1 MTDTPK
7 VTDTPKGNVP
17 NWKRGVK
24 MQQILISKKQDKKT
38 IALLENGKLQEVY
51 EEKEDSKRLEGNI
64 YLGKVKDILPGMQ
77 AAFVDIGE
85 EKNTFIHIKDVLP
98 KVSKIT
104 GNKNEDLDKYNIKDY
119 IKRNSNI
126 LVQVKKDATNLKGAK
141 ISTDLHIPGR
151 FVVVMPKDNFITVSQ
166 KIEDEN
172 ERKRLINIAKKTIKS
187 DVGII
192 IRTAAEG
199 KDENII
205 KKDIEQTINK
215 WNNIKLQSENLKENE
230 IPKVLYKNNSIIEK
244 ILLDTV
250 DNGIERILV
259 DEIQMLEEVQK
270 ILKNIDENNKVSVE
284 LKQTDNLLDM
294 YDTDDQIEKLS
305 ARKIWLKCGGF
316 ITIDKTEALTAI
328 DVNSGKFTGKQNLE
342 ETVLKVNEE
351 ASCEIARQLRL
362 RDIGGIIII
371 DYIDMQE
378 TKSRQQVLETL
389 EKALKK
395 DRSKTQVIEFT
406 KLNLLEMTRKHMF
419 S

>member
-1 MTDTPK
+1 MGRARK
-7 VTDTPKGNVP
+7 EQ
-17 NWKRGVK
+17 K
-24 MQQILISKKQDKKT
+24 MQEILISKKKEKKI
-38 IALLENGKLQEVY
+38 IALLEDGNLQEVY

-166 KIEDEN
+166 KIEDES
-172 ERKRLINIAKKTIKS
+172 ERKRLTSIAKETIKS
-187 DVGII
+187 DIGLI

-199 KDENII
+199 KSEEVI
-205 KKDIEQTINK
+205 KKDIEQTTQK
-215 WNNIKLQSENLKENE
+215 WDDIKKESENLKVNE

-259 DEIQMLEEVQK
+259 DDTNTFEEVQK
-270 ILKNIDENNKVSVE
+270 ILRNIDENNKVKVE
-284 LKQTDNLLDM
+284 LKQTDNLLDI
-294 YDTDDQIEKLS
+294 YDTDDKIEKLNS
-305 ARKIWLKCGGF
+305 RKVWLKCGGF

-378 TKSRQQVLETL
+378 AKSREQVLKTL
-389 EKALKK
+389 RQALKK

>member
-1 MTDTPK
+1 
-7 VTDTPKGNVP
+7 
-17 NWKRGVK
+17 
-24 MQQILISKKQDKKT
+24 MQEILISKKENKKT
-38 IALLENGKLQEVY
+38 IAILENGKLEEVY

-98 KVSKIT
+98 KVSKVT

-119 IKRNSNI
+119 IKKDSNI

-172 ERKRLINIAKKTIKS
+172 ERKRLINIAKETVKS
-187 DVGII
+187 DIGLI

-199 KDENII
+199 KEGDII
-205 KKDIEQTINK
+205 KKDIQQTIKK
-215 WNNIKLQSENLKENE
+215 WNDIKLQSENLKENE
-230 IPKVLYKNNSIIEK
+230 IPKVLYQNNSIIEK

-250 DNGIERILV
+250 DNGIERIFV
-259 DEIQMLEEVQK
+259 DDIQMLEEIQK
-270 ILKNIDENNKVSVE
+270 KLKNIDESNKVKLE

-378 TKSRQQVLETL
+378 AKSREQVLKTL
-389 EKALKK
+389 KQALKK

-419 S
+419 SEN

>member
-1 MTDTPK
+1 
-7 VTDTPKGNVP
+7 
-17 NWKRGVK
+17 
-24 MQQILISKKQDKKT
+24 MQEILISKKEDKKT
-38 IALLENGKLQEVY
+38 IAILENTKLEEVY
-51 EEKEDSKRLEGNI
+51 EERDESKRLEGNI

-98 KVSKIT
+98 KISKIT

-119 IKRNSNI
+119 IKKDTSI

-172 ERKRLINIAKKTIKS
+172 ERERLINIAKETIKN
-187 DVGII
+187 DIGLI

-205 KKDIEQTINK
+205 KKDIEQTIKK
-215 WNNIKLQSENLKENE
+215 WNHIKKESESLKENE
-230 IPKVLYKNNSIIEK
+230 IPKVLYKNDSIIEK

-250 DNGIERILV
+250 DNGIQRVIV
-259 DEIQMLEEVQK
+259 DDTQMLEDIK
-270 ILKNIDENNKVSVE
+270 RILKNIDESNKVNVE

-378 TKSRQQVLETL
+378 AKSREQVLETL
-389 EKALKK
+389 KQALKK

-419 S
+419 SAE

>member
-1 MTDTPK
+1 
-7 VTDTPKGNVP
+7 
-17 NWKRGVK
+17 
-24 MQQILISKKQDKKT
+24 MQEILISKQKDKKI
-38 IALLENGKLQEVY
+38 IAILEDGKLQELY
-51 EEKEDSKRLEGNI
+51 EEKEDSNRLEGNI
-64 YLGKVKDILPGMQ
+64 YLGKVKDILQGMQ

-98 KVSKIT
+98 KVSKVT

-119 IKRNSNI
+119 IKKDTSI

-172 ERKRLINIAKKTIKS
+172 ERERLINIAKETIK
-187 DVGII
+187 DDIGLI
-192 IRTAAEG
+192 IRTAAKG

-205 KKDIEQTINK
+205 KKDIEQTIKK
-215 WNNIKLQSENLKENE
+215 WNDIKKESESLKENE
-230 IPKVLYKNNSIIEK
+230 IPKVLYKNDSIIEK

-250 DNGIERILV
+250 DNGIQRVIV
-259 DEIQMLEEVQK
+259 DDTQMLEDIK
-270 ILKNIDENNKVSVE
+270 RILKNIDESNKVNVE

-328 DVNSGKFTGKQNLE
+328 DVNSGKFTGKKNLE

-378 TKSRQQVLETL
+378 TKSREQVLETL
-389 EKALKK
+389 KQALKK

-419 S
+419 SEN

>member
-1 MTDTPK
+1 
-7 VTDTPKGNVP
+7 
-17 NWKRGVK
+17 
-24 MQQILISKKQDKKT
+24 MQEILISKKENKKI
-38 IALLENGKLQEVY
+38 IALLEDGKLEEVY

-64 YLGKVKDILPGMQ
+64 YLGKVKDILQGMQ

-85 EKNTFIHIKDVLP
+85 EKNAFIHIKDVLA
-98 KVSKIT
+98 KVSKVT

-119 IKRNSNI
+119 IKKDTSI

-166 KIEDEN
+166 KIEDES
-172 ERKRLINIAKKTIKS
+172 EKERLINITKETIKN
-187 DVGII
+187 DVGLI

-205 KKDIEQTINK
+205 KKDIEQTIKK
-215 WNNIKLQSENLKENE
+215 WNDIKKESENLKENE
-230 IPKVLYKNNSIIEK
+230 IPKVLYKNDSIIEK

-250 DNGIERILV
+250 DTGIQRVIV
-259 DEIQMLEEVQK
+259 DDAQMLEDIK
-270 ILKNIDENNKVSVE
+270 RILKNIDESNNVNVE

-328 DVNSGKFTGKQNLE
+328 DVNSGKFTGRKNLE

-362 RDIGGIIII
+362 RDISGIIII

-378 TKSRQQVLETL
+378 AKSREQVLKIL
-389 EKALKK
+389 KQALKK

-419 S
+419 SQ

>member
-1 MTDTPK
+1 MTDFPL
-7 VTDTPKGNVP
+7 GNVP
-17 NWKRGVK
+17 NGKGKKGAK
-24 MQQILISKKQDKKT
+24 MQEILISKKEDKKT
-38 IALLENGKLQEVY
+38 IAILENAKLEEVY
-51 EEKEDSKRLEGNI
+51 EEREESKRLEGNI

-98 KVSKIT
+98 KISKIT

-119 IKRNSNI
+119 IKKDTSI
-126 LVQVKKDATNLKGAK
+126 LVQVKKDATSLKGAK

-172 ERKRLINIAKKTIKS
+172 ERERLINIAKETIKN
-187 DVGII
+187 DIGLI

-205 KKDIEQTINK
+205 KKDIEQTIKK
-215 WNNIKLQSENLKENE
+215 WNDIKKESESLKENE
-230 IPKVLYKNNSIIEK
+230 IPKVLYKNDSIIEK

-250 DNGIERILV
+250 DNGIQRVIV
-259 DEIQMLEEVQK
+259 DDTQMLEDIK
-270 ILKNIDENNKVSVE
+270 RILKNIDESNKVNVE

-378 TKSRQQVLETL
+378 AKSREQVLETL
-389 EKALKK
+389 KQALKK

-419 S
+419 SEN

>member
-1 MTDTPK
+1 MGRARK
-7 VTDTPKGNVP
+7 EQ
-17 NWKRGVK
+17 K
-24 MQQILISKKQDKKT
+24 MQEILISKKKDKKI
-38 IALLENGKLQEVY
+38 IALLEDGNLQEVY

-98 KVSKIT
+98 KVSKVT

-166 KIEDEN
+166 KIEDES
-172 ERKRLINIAKKTIKS
+172 ERKRLTSIAKETIKS
-187 DVGII
+187 DIGLI

-199 KDENII
+199 KSEEAI
-205 KKDIEQTINK
+205 KKDIEQTTQK
-215 WNNIKLQSENLKENE
+215 WDDIKKESENLKVNE

-259 DEIQMLEEVQK
+259 DDTKTFEEVQK
-270 ILKNIDENNKVSVE
+270 ILRNIDENNKVKVE

-294 YDTDDQIEKLS
+294 YDTDDQIEKLNS
-305 ARKIWLKCGGF
+305 RKVWLKCGGF

-378 TKSRQQVLETL
+378 AKSREQVLKTL
-389 EKALKK
+389 KEALKK

>member
-1 MTDTPK
+1 MGTMGRK
-7 VTDTPKGNVP
+7 EKQ
-17 NWKRGVK
+17 
-24 MQQILISKKQDKKT
+24 MQEILISKKENKKT
-38 IALLENGKLQEVY
+38 IAIIEDGKLQEVY
-51 EEKEDSKRLEGNI
+51 EEREDSKRLEGNI

-98 KVSKIT
+98 KVNKIT

-119 IKRNSNI
+119 IKKDTSI

-172 ERKRLINIAKKTIKS
+172 ERKRLINIAKETIKN
-187 DVGII
+187 DIGLI
-192 IRTAAEG
+192 IRTAAKG

-205 KKDIEQTINK
+205 KKDIEQTIKK
-215 WNNIKLQSENLKENE
+215 WNNIKKESENLKENE
-230 IPKVLYKNNSIIEK
+230 IPKVLYKNDSIIEK

-250 DNGIERILV
+250 DNGIQRVIV
-259 DEIQMLEEVQK
+259 DDTQIFEDVQK
-270 ILKNIDENNKVSVE
+270 TLKNIDENSKVNIE

-305 ARKIWLKCGGF
+305 TRKIWLKCGGF

-378 TKSRQQVLETL
+378 AKSREQVLKTL
-389 EKALKK
+389 KQALKK

-419 S
+419 SGE

>member
-1 MTDTPK
+1 
-7 VTDTPKGNVP
+7 
-17 NWKRGVK
+17 
-24 MQQILISKKQDKKT
+24 MQEILISKQEDKKI
-38 IALLENGKLQEVY
+38 IAILEDGNLQEVY
-51 EEKEDSKRLEGNI
+51 EEKEDSNRLEGNI
-64 YLGKVKDILPGMQ
+64 YLGKVKDILTGMQ

-98 KVSKIT
+98 KVSKVT

-119 IKRNSNI
+119 IKKDSHI
-126 LVQVKKDATNLKGAK
+126 LVQVKKDATSLKGAK

-172 ERKRLINIAKKTIKS
+172 ERERLINIVKKTINTN
-187 DVGII
+187 VGII

-199 KDENII
+199 KSEELI
-205 KKDIEQTINK
+205 KKDIEQTIEK
-215 WNNIKLQSENLKENE
+215 WNNIKLQSEKFKENE
-230 IPKVLYKNNSIIEK
+230 IPKVLYKNDSIIEK

-259 DEIQMLEEVQK
+259 DDLQILEEIK
-270 ILKNIDENNKVSVE
+270 RILRNIDESHKVKIE
-284 LKQTDNLLDM
+284 LKQTDNLLDI
-294 YDTDDQIEKLS
+294 YDTDDQIEKLN

-342 ETVLKVNEE
+342 QTVLKVNEE
-351 ASCEIARQLRL
+351 ASIEIARQLRL

-378 TKSRQQVLETL
+378 AKSREQVLKTL
-389 EKALKK
+389 KQALKK

-419 S
+419 SEN

>member
-1 MTDTPK
+1 MGRARK
-7 VTDTPKGNVP
+7 EQ
-17 NWKRGVK
+17 K
-24 MQQILISKKQDKKT
+24 MQEILISKKKDKKI
-38 IALLENGKLQEVY
+38 IALLEDGNLQEVY

-98 KVSKIT
+98 KVSKVT

-166 KIEDEN
+166 KIEDES
-172 ERKRLINIAKKTIKS
+172 ERKRLTSIAKETIKS
-187 DVGII
+187 DIGLI

-199 KDENII
+199 KSEEVI
-205 KKDIEQTINK
+205 KKDIKQTTQK
-215 WNNIKLQSENLKENE
+215 WDDIKKESENLKVNE

-259 DEIQMLEEVQK
+259 DDTKTFEEVQK
-270 ILKNIDENNKVSVE
+270 ILRNIDENNKVKVE

-294 YDTDDQIEKLS
+294 YDTDDQIEKLNS
-305 ARKIWLKCGGF
+305 RKVWLKCGGF

-378 TKSRQQVLETL
+378 AKSREQVLKTL
-389 EKALKK
+389 KEALKK

>member
-1 MTDTPK
+1 MGRARK
-7 VTDTPKGNVP
+7 EQ
-17 NWKRGVK
+17 K
-24 MQQILISKKQDKKT
+24 MQEILISKKKDKKI
-38 IALLENGKLQEVY
+38 IALLEDGNLQEVY

-166 KIEDEN
+166 KIEDES
-172 ERKRLINIAKKTIKS
+172 ERKRLTSIAKETIKS
-187 DVGII
+187 DIGLI

-199 KDENII
+199 KSEEVI
-205 KKDIEQTINK
+205 KKDIEQTTQK
-215 WNNIKLQSENLKENE
+215 WDDIKKESENLKVNE

-259 DEIQMLEEVQK
+259 DDTNTFEEVQK
-270 ILKNIDENNKVSVE
+270 ILRNIDENNKVKVE

-294 YDTDDQIEKLS
+294 YDTDDQIEKLNS
-305 ARKIWLKCGGF
+305 RKVWLKCGGF

-378 TKSRQQVLETL
+378 AKSREQVLKTL
-389 EKALKK
+389 RQALKK

>member
-1 MTDTPK
+1 
-7 VTDTPKGNVP
+7 
-17 NWKRGVK
+17 
-24 MQQILISKKQDKKT
+24 MQEILISKKKDKKI
-38 IALLENGKLQEVY
+38 IALLEDGNLQEVY

-166 KIEDEN
+166 KIEDES
-172 ERKRLINIAKKTIKS
+172 ERKRLTSIAKETIKS
-187 DVGII
+187 DIGLI

-199 KDENII
+199 KSEEVI
-205 KKDIEQTINK
+205 KKDIEQTTQK
-215 WNNIKLQSENLKENE
+215 WDDIKKESENLKVNE
-230 IPKVLYKNNSIIEK
+230 IPKVLYKNNSI
-244 ILLDTV
+244 LDTV

-259 DEIQMLEEVQK
+259 DDTNTFEEVQK
-270 ILKNIDENNKVSVE
+270 ILRNIDENNKVKVE

-294 YDTDDQIEKLS
+294 YDTDDQIEKLNS
-305 ARKIWLKCGGF
+305 RKVWLKCGGF

-378 TKSRQQVLETL
+378 AKSREQVLKTL
-389 EKALKK
+389 RQALKK

>member
-1 MTDTPK
+1 
-7 VTDTPKGNVP
+7 
-17 NWKRGVK
+17 
-24 MQQILISKKQDKKT
+24 MQEILISKKENKKI
-38 IALLENGKLQEVY
+38 IALLEDGKLEEVY
-51 EEKEDSKRLEGNI
+51 EEKEDCKRLEGNI
-64 YLGKVKDILPGMQ
+64 YLGKVKDILQGMQ

-98 KVSKIT
+98 KVSKVT

-119 IKRNSNI
+119 IKKDTSI

-172 ERKRLINIAKKTIKS
+172 ERKRLINIAKETIKN
-187 DVGII
+187 DIGLI
-192 IRTAAEG
+192 IRTAAKG

-205 KKDIEQTINK
+205 KKDIEQTIKK
-215 WNNIKLQSENLKENE
+215 WNNIKKESENLKENE
-230 IPKVLYKNNSIIEK
+230 IPKVLYKNDSIIEK

-250 DNGIERILV
+250 DNGIQRVIV
-259 DEIQMLEEVQK
+259 DDTQIFEDVQK
-270 ILKNIDENNKVSVE
+270 TLKNIDENSKVNIE

-305 ARKIWLKCGGF
+305 TRKIWLKCGGF

-378 TKSRQQVLETL
+378 AKSREQVLKTL
-389 EKALKK
+389 KQALKK

-419 S
+419 SGE

>member
-1 MTDTPK
+1 MTDFPL
-7 VTDTPKGNVP
+7 GNVP
-17 NWKRGVK
+17 NGKGKKGAK
-24 MQQILISKKQDKKT
+24 MQEILISKKENKKI
-38 IALLENGKLQEVY
+38 IALLEDGKLEEVY

-64 YLGKVKDILPGMQ
+64 YLGKVKDILQGMQ

-85 EKNTFIHIKDVLP
+85 EKNTFIHIKDVLA
-98 KVSKIT
+98 KVSKVT

-119 IKRNSNI
+119 IKKDTSI

-166 KIEDEN
+166 KIEDES
-172 ERKRLINIAKKTIKS
+172 ERERLINIAKETIKN
-187 DVGII
+187 DIGLI

-205 KKDIEQTINK
+205 KKDIEQTIKK
-215 WNNIKLQSENLKENE
+215 WNDIKKESESLKENE
-230 IPKVLYKNNSIIEK
+230 IPKVLYKNDSIIEK

-250 DNGIERILV
+250 DNGIQRVIV
-259 DEIQMLEEVQK
+259 DDAQMLEDIK
-270 ILKNIDENNKVSVE
+270 RILKNIDESNNVNVE

-328 DVNSGKFTGKQNLE
+328 DVNSGKFTGRKNLE

-371 DYIDMQE
+371 DYIDMQDA
-378 TKSRQQVLETL
+378 KSREQVLKIL
-389 EKALKK
+389 KQALKK

-419 S
+419 SQ